1 MIILSYRLSFP
12 VDLWSM
18 SKVQT
23 GIWIDSREAL
33 IFTMR
38 KDSEHFE
45 RIVSNVEEYHVHSE
59 GKSASPFVVRDA
71 IKEKQILSR
80 RSLQFQRFFSEVL
93 AVVSD
98 SDEVLIC
105 GPGNTRLGLEKAM
118 LPDKNRK
125 YRLVGCHPLDS
136 LTENQI
142 RAWMREKFHLKR

>member
-1 MIILSYRLSFP
+1 
-12 VDLWSM
+12 M

-38 KDSEHFE
+38 KDSEHFV
-45 RIVSNVEEYHVHSE
+45 RIISGVEEYHVHSE

-80 RSLQFQRFFSEVL
+80 RTLQFQRFFQEVL
-93 AVVSD
+93 AVITHN
-98 SDEVLIC
+98 DEILVC
-105 GPGNTRLGLEKAM
+105 GPGNTRLGLEKAI
-118 LPDKNRK
+118 LTDKTRK
-125 YRLVGCHPLDS
+125 YSLIGCHPLDS